1 MELDRSKLQ
10 GGAGDR
16 PPRPARGKR
25 MRILALLIIVVEL
38 LMLPAVS
45 FAQPRGRGWYEGMPY
60 GQSCPGP
67 RWGGP
72 YGVRKPVRTVD
83 EAKQVMERYFSGVP
97 QKMTVGKIEDRDG
110 YFEAEIR
117 DPDGNLMDKAIVD
130 KRTGR
135 IRSIY

>member
-1 MELDRSKLQ
+1 
-10 GGAGDR
+10 
-16 PPRPARGKR
+16 
-25 MRILALLIIVVEL
+25 MRILTFLLVIVEL
-38 LMLPAVS
+38 LMLPVVS

-60 GQSCPGP
+60 GQFCPGP

-83 EAKQVMERYFSGVP
+83 EAKQVLQRYFSGCP
-97 QKMTVGKIEDRDG
+97 HKMTVGKIEEKEW

-117 DPDGNLMDKAIVD
+117 DADGNLMDKTIVD